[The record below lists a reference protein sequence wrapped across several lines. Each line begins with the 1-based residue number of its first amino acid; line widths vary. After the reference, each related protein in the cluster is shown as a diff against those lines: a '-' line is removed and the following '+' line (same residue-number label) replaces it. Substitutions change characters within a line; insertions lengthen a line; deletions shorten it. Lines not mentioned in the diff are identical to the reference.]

1 MNKKEWTI
9 KELADYCGTSKTSI
23 NRVIKELEIEPTV
36 QGNKNI
42 IDYEDADRIVLF
54 CRGFGLNCAENKTS
68 QTTANQ
74 NETNQT
80 NSSKTENVEN
90 TDFSSS
96 SIVFENSKNDN
107 DFFVKFLMEQIKEKD
122 RQIAMLQE
130 DNKLLIQSQS
140 YVIKQLELLKQLPQT
155 ETETAPKEE
164 TKEEEPTKKHWWSR
178 KKK

>member
-54 CRGFGLNCAENKTS
+54 CRGFGLNCAEN
-68 QTTANQ
+68 
-74 NETNQT
+74 ETNQT

-107 DFFVKFLMEQIKEKD
+107 DFFVKF
-122 RQIAMLQE
+122 
-130 DNKLLIQSQS
+130 
-140 YVIKQLELLKQLPQT
+140 
-155 ETETAPKEE
+155 
-164 TKEEEPTKKHWWSR
+164 W
-178 KKK
+178 

>member
-1 MNKKEWTI
+1 
-9 KELADYCGTSKTSI
+9 
-23 NRVIKELEIEPTV
+23 
-36 QGNKNI
+36 
-42 IDYEDADRIVLF
+42 
-54 CRGFGLNCAENKTS
+54 
-68 QTTANQ
+68 
-74 NETNQT
+74 
-80 NSSKTENVEN
+80 
-90 TDFSSS
+90 
-96 SIVFENSKNDN
+96 
-107 DFFVKFLMEQIKEKD
+107 MEQIKEKD

>member
-54 CRGFGLNCAENKTS
+54 CRGFGLNCAENETN

-107 DFFVKFLMEQIKEKD
+107 DFFVKFLMEQI
-122 RQIAMLQE
+122 IY
-130 DNKLLIQSQS
+130 NIIIILLNSGISIGDTFKKTF
-140 YVIKQLELLKQLPQT
+140 YIMNNPYEATCK
-155 ETETAPKEE
+155 TAI
-164 TKEEEPTKKHWWSR
+164 SN
-178 KKK
+178 